1 MAHQKLDFDG
11 VVQAWDAAGEES
23 IHPLWSVDQNR
34 YWESGRHQAQQITQ
48 HAKEGARVVDFG
60 CGNGRLTIPLVQ
72 LGYDVLA
79 VDSSSTMLD
88 RLEKNAVAAGV
99 AVTSI
104 QSDGSDLAATLG
116 RKKADVIV
124 ARAVLIHHDYDGVRR
139 LVTDLAK
146 ALKKGGVLIAD
157 WPLAPNPGE
166 RDTWIS
172 VTTWNP
178 ATRLAAA
185 ADAGLA
191 PVAVSTEP
199 TVWRKE

>member
-1 MAHQKLDFDG
+1 MAHQKLDFEG
-11 VVQAWDAAGEES
+11 VVQAWNAAGEES

-34 YWESGRHQAQQITQ
+34 YWESGRFQAQQITQ
-48 HAKEGARVVDFG
+48 YAPEGARVVDFG

-79 VDSSSTMLD
+79 VDSSATMLD
-88 RLEKNAVAAGV
+88 RLEKNARAAGV
-99 AVTSI
+99 GVTGA
-104 QSDGSDLAATLG
+104 QSDGSDLTTILG

-146 ALKKGGVLIAD
+146 ALKKGGHLVAD
-157 WPLAPNPGE
+157 WPLSQRPGE
-166 RDTWIS
+166 RDSWIS

-178 ATRLAAA
+178 ATRLKVAEE
-185 ADAGLA
+185 AGLV
-191 PVAVSTEP
+191 PVSVSTEP
-199 TVWRKE
+199 TVWRKA